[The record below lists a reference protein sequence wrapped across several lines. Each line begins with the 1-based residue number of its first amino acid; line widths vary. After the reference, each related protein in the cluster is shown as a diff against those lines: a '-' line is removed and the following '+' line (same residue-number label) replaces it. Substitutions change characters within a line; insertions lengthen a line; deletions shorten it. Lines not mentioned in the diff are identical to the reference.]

1 MSINGTALLTSVTYF
16 PFGAVS
22 GWSWGNGTSVTR
34 SYDTD
39 GKLTSINTAAD
50 PINFGYD
57 NAFRVS
63 GITDTL
69 TPSNS
74 WTLGYDPL
82 DRLTSAQAGSTYG
95 WSYDANGNRLS
106 QTGSQATTFNI
117 SSTSNQ
123 ITSTTG
129 ALARTYGYNSA
140 GNTTSYTGASLTYNQ
155 RGRVAA
161 ETVGTTANT
170 FVYNALGQ
178 LARYAFSTINLELLY
193 DESGQIIGEYNYPA
207 GTLARETIWMGDI
220 PVAELVPNGA
230 TVSIYYLHTDQL
242 NAPRK
247 ITRSTDN
254 ALVWRWDPTPFG
266 YLSPNTNP
274 SGLGNF
280 YNNLRLPGQYF
291 TQGTGRY
298 VESDPIGLKAGV
310 NTYAYVGGNPISR
323 TDPLGLAQCD
333 VNDMVAL
340 ARKNNPDINIRMPWM
355 VPLGGD
361 GMGHLYAG
369 TTLPIPWFPSLI
381 NSTL

>member
-1 MSINGTALLTSVTYF
+1 M
-16 PFGAVS
+16 
-22 GWSWGNGTSVTR
+22 
-34 SYDTD
+34 
-39 GKLTSINTAAD
+39 
-50 PINFGYD
+50 
-57 NAFRVS
+57 
-63 GITDTL
+63 
-69 TPSNS
+69 
-74 WTLGYDPL
+74 
-82 DRLTSAQAGSTYG
+82 
-95 WSYDANGNRLS
+95 
-106 QTGSQATTFNI
+106 
-117 SSTSNQ
+117 
-123 ITSTTG
+123 
-129 ALARTYGYNSA
+129 
-140 GNTTSYTGASLTYNQ
+140 
-155 RGRVAA
+155 
-161 ETVGTTANT
+161 
-170 FVYNALGQ
+170 YNALGQ
-178 LARYAFSTINLELLY
+178 LARYVFSTINLELLY
-193 DESGQIIGEYNYPA
+193 DESGHIIGEYNYPA
-207 GTLARETIWMGDI
+207 GTLARETIWMGDV
-220 PVAELVPNGA
+220 PVAELILNGA
-230 TVSIYYLHTDQL
+230 TVSVYYMHTDQL
-242 NAPRK
+242 NAVRK
-247 ITRSTDN
+247 ITRPLDN

-381 NSTL
+381 NSTLYGGTLNTSQRIDLYNTIVHESWHYDKQPFYNHTESDAYAQADARTVRDAGPIRQSKSSCGCSQ